1 MRRSV
6 VLAAEHGDTALRA
19 LSSLL
24 PELGADLGALAEER
38 WRAAGMARA
47 AELRAKREAMARE
60 ITLADEELAQL
71 AANGFVFVG
80 ESAASPP
87 SRGPPAPVPRGAGAS
102 GPRPPQPSPSPPP
115 PAALAVTGRGWGRGR
130 ARGRGRGRGRGRWST
145 PGRGRGPPS
154 VEDSSPERTS
164 PTPPPVAGRKRK
176 FDTVYWC
183 GEPLRRAAI
192 EDAVRC
198 ALATH
203 RAAGTPFDWTE
214 LKSLLSPASRGFCT
228 SGNVL
233 AVAWKRWGHP
243 DPCAAPAH
251 LPDGY
256 GPDLYGDEEDR
267 ARLEAMPETMREA
280 ELYERGEARRRSL
293 EGAGGAAAAVEDAGA
308 APPAKVARRGEDTF
322 RLGKHDISRE
332 ALEAAVANASGEHG
346 GPHLVWASLW
356 KTLLPAGS
364 AKPGNTKQIR
374 RVWQRWHPE
383 EESEGEEEPVKG
395 AERVDEA
402 REFRIG
408 LVNVGAAAL
417 NAAVAAA
424 TQTSN
429 GRRTCDWAAAA
440 AAAAPGSGMLA
451 DAAAQL
457 AKEAWEEIN
466 QQMGA
471 PTP

>member
-1 MRRSV
+1 M
-6 VLAAEHGDTALRA
+6 
-19 LSSLL
+19 
-24 PELGADLGALAEER
+24 
-38 WRAAGMARA
+38 
-47 AELRAKREAMARE
+47 
-60 ITLADEELAQL
+60 
-71 AANGFVFVG
+71 
-80 ESAASPP
+80 
-87 SRGPPAPVPRGAGAS
+87 
-102 GPRPPQPSPSPPP
+102 
-115 PAALAVTGRGWGRGR
+115 
-130 ARGRGRGRGRGRWST
+130 
-145 PGRGRGPPS
+145 
-154 VEDSSPERTS
+154 
-164 PTPPPVAGRKRK
+164 AGRKRK
-176 FDTVYWC
+176 FATVYWC

-214 LKSLLSPASRGFCT
+214 LKSLLSPASRGFAT

-293 EGAGGAAAAVEDAGA
+293 EGAGDTAAAVEEAGA
-308 APPAKVARRGEDTF
+308 AEAPPAKVARRGEDTF

-332 ALEAAVANASGEHG
+332 ALEAAVANARGEPG
-346 GPHLVWASLW
+346 GPNLVWASLW
-356 KTLLPAGS
+356 KTLLPVGS

-374 RVWQRWHPE
+374 RAWQRWHPE
-383 EESEGEEEPVKG
+383 EESEGEEEEPVKG
-395 AERVDEA
+395 AEPADEA

-440 AAAAPGSGMLA
+440 AAAAPGSGMQA
-451 DAAAQL
+451 EAAAQL